1 LTSSSPLKFNKD
13 YSGFYATLRERA
25 DQYFSSNNISR
36 HADGL
41 MIAKTVLFVGGTF
54 SLYLLLLFGGFA
66 PLTMLGM
73 AIVMGMFS
81 AFIGFNVCHD
91 ALHGSY
97 SSNGA
102 VNTAV
107 GSIFHLIGANT
118 YNWKISHNV
127 VHHTYTNIH
136 DHDDDLVVAP
146 GLVSVC
152 PQDQPLAIQR
162 YQHFYAFLLY
172 GFASLSWIFV
182 KDYQKFFQDSI
193 GSYDTRKHPRIE
205 YFKLFF
211 FKVLYYGLVIVLP
224 LLLIDQITWW
234 QFIIGFVAMQMA
246 KGFVLGLVFQLA
258 HIVEDLEFPEAHTSG
273 CMEDAWAVH
282 QLRTTANFGR
292 KSFLTTFFC
301 GGLNMQVEHHLFP
314 KVCHTHYMALSNIV
328 QQTAQEFGVPYYEN
342 ESFGTA
348 LASHYRLLRR
358 FGRDALRERKLKL
371 KQMAT
376 A

>member
-1 LTSSSPLKFNKD
+1 MIPATLKFTSD
-13 YSGFYATLRERA
+13 YRGFYALLRKRA
-25 DQYFSSNNISR
+25 DLYFSSNNIAR
-36 HADGL
+36 GADGA
-41 MIAKTVLFVGGTF
+41 MIAKTVFYTGGALG
-54 SLYLLLLFGGFA
+54 LYLLILFGGFS
-66 PLTMLGM
+66 PLVMLAM
-73 AIVMGMFS
+73 AIVLGMFS

-97 SSNGA
+97 SRHAA
-102 VNTAV
+102 VNTAL
-107 GSIFHLIGANT
+107 GGIFHLIGANT
-118 YNWKISHNV
+118 YNWKISHNM
-127 VHHTYTNIH
+127 VHHMYTNIH

-152 PQDQPLAIQR
+152 PQDTPSAIQR

-182 KDYQKFFQDSI
+182 KDYQKFFQDRI

-205 YFKLFF
+205 YYKLFF
-211 FKVLYYGLVIVLP
+211 FKALYYGLVIALP
-224 LLLIDQITWW
+224 LIVIDQITWW
-234 QFIIGFVAMQMA
+234 QFIIGFFAMQMA

-258 HIVEDLEFPEAHTSG
+258 HIVEDLEFPEAHVSG

-292 KSFLTTFFC
+292 KSFLTTFLC

-314 KVCHTHYMALSNIV
+314 KVCHTHYRALSDIV
-328 QQTAQEFGVPYYEN
+328 QQTAAEFGVPYYEN
-342 ESFGTA
+342 KSFTTA

-358 FGRDALRERKLKL
+358 FGRDALRAQKAKL
-371 KQMAT
+371 KQVAV